1 MADLTLFTNQNSGR
15 NEQTMTSREIAKYT
29 GKDHS
34 HVMRDIREMEPAWEK
49 VHQSKFGLTFSISK
63 LPNGGQRKDPYYELT
78 KAECLYIATKFNDE
92 ARARLVIRWVELETQ
107 ERENKER
114 EQNDFTNPDTVLRIV
129 QNWKEDRDKRLK
141 AEQEA
146 ERLRLA
152 NEIQVKELHEAAPK
166 VEYYDNVLKSKNLMP
181 VTLIASDLGI
191 SAIKLNAFLKD
202 AKI

>member
-1 MADLTLFTNQNSGR
+1 
-15 NEQTMTSREIAKYT
+15 MTSREIAKYT